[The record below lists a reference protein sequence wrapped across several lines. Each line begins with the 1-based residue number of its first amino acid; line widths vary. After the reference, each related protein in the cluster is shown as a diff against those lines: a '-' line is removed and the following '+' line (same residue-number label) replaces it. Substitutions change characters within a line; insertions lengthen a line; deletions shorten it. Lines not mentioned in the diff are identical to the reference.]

1 MLQEENAVER
11 GANEKKKACSSP
23 DSDQSK
29 SERVSPSS
37 TDLAERSG
45 SPASNRSRFTFR
57 AVAHSIMKVLALRGP
72 KSETEGTV

>member
-1 MLQEENAVER
+1 MT
-11 GANEKKKACSSP
+11 KACSSP

-45 SPASNRSRFTFR
+45 SAASNRPRFTFR
-57 AVAHSIMKVLALRGP
+57 AVAQSIMKVLALRKP
-72 KSETEGTV
+72 NSDSEGSV